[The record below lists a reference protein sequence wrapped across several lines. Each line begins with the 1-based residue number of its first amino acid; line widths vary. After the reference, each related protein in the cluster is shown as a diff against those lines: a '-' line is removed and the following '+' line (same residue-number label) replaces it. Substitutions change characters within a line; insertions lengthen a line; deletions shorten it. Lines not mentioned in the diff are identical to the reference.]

1 MCGINGI
8 FAFGQN
14 STGELSAMLD
24 DMNRCIAHRG
34 PDSTGKKVIK
44 SHSYAGA
51 IGMVRL
57 SIIDVDSGDQPISS
71 EDNQVSI
78 VFNGEIYNYLVLK
91 DELIKD
97 GYKFNTAS
105 DTEVILKLFLKYG
118 TGAFELLDGM
128 YAIAIY
134 DRRDD
139 KLYLARDFFGE
150 KPLYYFLSESQLGFS
165 SELKGFG
172 KDFLKNQSIDMKAL
186 EEYLQLTYIAAP
198 RTIYSNVSKLKPGS
212 CIVIDLVKK
221 ESNLLSRNQLDNTS
235 IDKEPIKDLEYASK
249 SVFDEVLGSVKSRMI
264 SDVPVGALLSGGVDS
279 SIVSFCMAMNSR
291 SRVKTYSVGFEKS
304 SLDESGKALEVA
316 KMINSDHSR
325 VVLTSSDVKKD
336 VKKVLMN
343 FDEPYADSSALASS
357 YIASV
362 VSKDLKVVLT
372 GDGGDEMFGGYNKY
386 RMGRYNNFYTAVV
399 PGFVHSQLR
408 NSIMSIPS
416 RRDNRGRIYKLKR
429 LIDSVSYN
437 ENYYRRS
444 ITLGFQENELKD
456 LLISQLGSSSLNS
469 YFDNLKISTLSD
481 MRNVDLDL
489 SLEGDL
495 LVKIDRTF
503 MYHSLEGRAP
513 FLNTKILRLVREI
526 DDNLHTNRRLKNV
539 LKSAFEEYF
548 PNEFLDK
555 SKKGFQV
562 PVGDWLRKELRE
574 DLLEVTAEKFIGKQK
589 IFNYSFLSKLVN
601 EHINGLRDH
610 TFRLWTIFC
619 FQIWYIN
626 RLEE

>member
-1 MCGINGI
+1 MCGINGV
-8 FAFGQN
+8 FSFGGI
-14 STGELSAMLD
+14 SADSLSVWLD
-24 DMNRCIAHRG
+24 DMNSSITHRG
-34 PDSTGKKVIK
+34 PDSSGKQVINCDL
-44 SHSYAGA
+44 YTGA

-57 SIIDVDSGDQPISS
+57 SIIDVNSGDQPIFS

-91 DELIKD
+91 DVLIKD
-97 GYKFNTAS
+97 GYTFNTAS
-105 DTEVILKLFLKYG
+105 DTEVILNLFLKYG
-118 TGAFELLDGM
+118 TRAFDLLDGM

-134 DRRDD
+134 DRRDN

-150 KPLYYFLSESQLGFS
+150 KPLYYHLSDSQFIFS

-172 KDFLKNQSIDMKAL
+172 KDFLKKQSIDMKAL

-198 RTIYSNVSKLKPGS
+198 RTIYSKVNKLKPGS
-212 CIVIDLVKK
+212 CFVLDLVTK
-221 ESNLLSRNQLDNTS
+221 ESHIVSQNRMNNNSA
-235 IDKEPIKDLEYASK
+235 DKEPIKDLGYASK
-249 SVFDEVLGSVKSRMI
+249 SVFDGVLASVKTRMI

-279 SIVSFCMAMNSR
+279 SIVSLCMAMSSQ
-291 SRVKTYSVGFEKS
+291 SRVKTYSVGFENS

-316 KMINSDHSR
+316 NMINSDHTN

-336 VKKVLMN
+336 VMDVLMN

-362 VSKDLKVVLT
+362 VSRDLKVVLT

-386 RMGRYNNFYTAVV
+386 RMSRYNNFYKAVV
-399 PGFVHSQLR
+399 PEFVHSQLR
-408 NSIMSIPS
+408 SSIMSLPS
-416 RRDNRGRIYKLKR
+416 SRDNRGRVYKLKR
-429 LIDSVSYN
+429 FIDSVSHKD
-437 ENYYRRS
+437 NYYRRS
-444 ITLGFQENELKD
+444 ITLGFQENEIKG
-456 LLISQLGSSSLNS
+456 LLISQLGVSSLTP
-469 YFDNLKISTLSD
+469 YFDHLKISTLSD

-513 FLNTKILRLVREI
+513 FLNTKILKLARDI
-526 DDNLHTNRRLKNV
+526 DDNLHTNPRLKNV
-539 LKSAFEEYF
+539 LKSAFEQYF
-548 PNEFLDK
+548 PSGFLDR

-574 DLLEVTAEKFIGKQK
+574 DLLEVTAKKFIEKQK
-589 IFNYSFLSKLVN
+589 IFNYSFVSKLVK
-601 EHINGLRDH
+601 EHIDGLRDH

-619 FQIWYIN
+619 FQIWYMN
-626 RLEE
+626 REDE